1 MGSINKILFFLLG
14 ATSLFAVPSFK
25 GFLFVHIF
33 LVLAFSFSVVQLLL
47 QSGDKKIFFN
57 REEILIIFLAFLYYA
72 STMIGTINSK
82 AYAGLITSQIFI
94 LTFITILIGYKISN
108 SELLI
113 SFLKGFCVS
122 AIITSV
128 FCIIDTIYF
137 YINFKPL
144 LETILPDFLMEKAN
158 EHTFM
163 NRQFV
168 GNVLVYR
175 SSGLSW
181 DPGLTIT
188 GVALAFII
196 INENIV
202 SLKHKKTILTLFII
216 AVIIS
221 VSKTSIIVLAA
232 YTVLIFLKKY
242 KFNRIQLLSIVA
254 FLLFVSLLYIGL
266 FIDYGKSDPSN
277 ERHIKYFSSIFYL
290 YKADLLEI
298 MFGFGYTGVGEFFN
312 KYVDWLQMEPI
323 FVFDKNLNPES
334 TLTNIFMYG
343 GIIGSLFW
351 VLTFLFSF
359 QKGNK
364 HIKIFLITLMLLSF
378 GYAINSVWFNCI
390 YITFIFLSLS
400 HNSENI
406 HKTNNKL
413 QGYV

>member
-1 MGSINKILFFLLG
+1 MGSINKILFLLLG

-33 LVLAFSFSVVQLLL
+33 LVLAFSSSLVQLLL
-47 QSGDKKIFFN
+47 QSRDKKILFN
-57 REEILIIFLAFLYYA
+57 RQEILIVFLAFLFYA

-82 AYAGLITSQIFI
+82 AYSGLITSQIFI
-94 LTFITILIGYKISN
+94 LTFITVLIGYKISN

-113 SFLKGFCVS
+113 TLLKGFCIS

-144 LETILPDFLMEKAN
+144 LETILPDYLMEKAN

-163 NRQFV
+163 NRQLI

-202 SLKHKKTILTLFII
+202 RFKHKKVILTLSVL
-216 AVIIS
+216 AVILS

-242 KFNRIQLLSIVA
+242 KFNRIQLLNIAA
-254 FLLFVSLLYIGL
+254 FLLFVLLLYIGL

-298 MFGFGYTGVGEFFN
+298 IFGFGYTGVGEFFN

-343 GIIGSLFW
+343 GITGSFFW
-351 VLTFLFSF
+351 LLTFLFSF
-359 QKGNK
+359 RKGNK
-364 HIKIFLITLMLLSF
+364 QIKVFLISLMLLSF
-378 GYAINSVWFNCI
+378 GYAINSVWFNSL
-390 YITFIFLSLS
+390 YITIVLLSLYQS
-400 HNSENI
+400 PGRAE
-406 HKTNNKL
+406 TKL
-413 QGYV
+413 LHQSS

>member
-1 MGSINKILFFLLG
+1 MGSINKILFLLLG

-33 LVLAFSFSVVQLLL
+33 LVLAFSSSLVQLLL
-47 QSGDKKIFFN
+47 QSRDKKILFN
-57 REEILIIFLAFLYYA
+57 RQEILIVFLAFLFYA

-82 AYAGLITSQIFI
+82 AYSGLITSQIFI
-94 LTFITILIGYKISN
+94 LTFITVLIGYKISN

-113 SFLKGFCVS
+113 TLLKGFCIS

-144 LETILPDFLMEKAN
+144 LETILPDYLMEKAN

-163 NRQFV
+163 NRQLI

-202 SLKHKKTILTLFII
+202 RFKHKKVILTLSVL
-216 AVIIS
+216 AVILS

-242 KFNRIQLLSIVA
+242 KFNRIQLLNIAA
-254 FLLFVSLLYIGL
+254 FLLFVLLLYIGL

-298 MFGFGYTGVGEFFN
+298 IFGFGYTGVGEFFN

-343 GIIGSLFW
+343 GITGSFFW
-351 VLTFLFSF
+351 LLTFLFSF
-359 QKGNK
+359 RKGNK
-364 HIKIFLITLMLLSF
+364 QIKVFLISLMLLSF
-378 GYAINSVWFNCI
+378 GYAINSVWFNSL
-390 YITFIFLSLS
+390 YITIVLLSLYQS
-400 HNSENI
+400 PGRVE
-406 HKTNNKL
+406 TKL
-413 QGYV
+413 LHRSS

>member
-1 MGSINKILFFLLG
+1 MGSINKILFLLLG

-33 LVLAFSFSVVQLLL
+33 LVLAFSSSLVQLLL
-47 QSGDKKIFFN
+47 QSRDKKILFN
-57 REEILIIFLAFLYYA
+57 RQEILIVFLAFLFYA

-82 AYAGLITSQIFI
+82 AYSGLITSQIFI
-94 LTFITILIGYKISN
+94 LTFITVLIGYKISN

-113 SFLKGFCVS
+113 TFLKGFCVS

-144 LETILPDFLMEKAN
+144 LETILPDYLMEKAN

-163 NRQFV
+163 NRQLI

-202 SLKHKKTILTLFII
+202 RFKHKKVILTLSVL
-216 AVIIS
+216 AVILS

-242 KFNRIQLLSIVA
+242 KFNRIQLLNIAA
-254 FLLFVSLLYIGL
+254 FLLFVLLLYIGL

-298 MFGFGYTGVGEFFN
+298 IFGFGYTGVGEFFN

-343 GIIGSLFW
+343 GITGSFFW
-351 VLTFLFSF
+351 LLTFLFSF
-359 QKGNK
+359 RKGNK
-364 HIKIFLITLMLLSF
+364 QIKVFLISLMLLSF
-378 GYAINSVWFNCI
+378 GYAINSVWFNSL
-390 YITFIFLSLS
+390 YIAIVLLAISK
-400 HNSENI
+400 ENYKNNEI
-406 HKTNNKL
+406 HYTKI
-413 QGYV
+413 

>member
-1 MGSINKILFFLLG
+1 
-14 ATSLFAVPSFK
+14 
-25 GFLFVHIF
+25 
-33 LVLAFSFSVVQLLL
+33 
-47 QSGDKKIFFN
+47 
-57 REEILIIFLAFLYYA
+57 
-72 STMIGTINSK
+72 
-82 AYAGLITSQIFI
+82 
-94 LTFITILIGYKISN
+94 
-108 SELLI
+108 
-113 SFLKGFCVS
+113 
-122 AIITSV
+122 
-128 FCIIDTIYF
+128 
-137 YINFKPL
+137 
-144 LETILPDFLMEKAN
+144 MEKAN

-163 NRQFV
+163 NRQLI

-202 SLKHKKTILTLFII
+202 RFKHKKVILTLSVL
-216 AVIIS
+216 AVILS

-242 KFNRIQLLSIVA
+242 KFNRIQLLNIAA
-254 FLLFVSLLYIGL
+254 FLLFVLLLYIGL

-298 MFGFGYTGVGEFFN
+298 IFGFGYTGVGEFFN

-343 GIIGSLFW
+343 GITGSFFW
-351 VLTFLFSF
+351 ILTFLFSF
-359 QKGNK
+359 RKGNK
-364 HIKIFLITLMLLSF
+364 QIKVFLISLMLLSF
-378 GYAINSVWFNCI
+378 GYAINSVWFNSL
-390 YITFIFLSLS
+390 YITIVLLSLYQS
-400 HNSENI
+400 TGKVE
-406 HKTNNKL
+406 TKL
-413 QGYV
+413 LHRSS

>member
-1 MGSINKILFFLLG
+1 MGSINKILFLLLG

-33 LVLAFSFSVVQLLL
+33 LVLAFSSSLVQLLL
-47 QSGDKKIFFN
+47 QSRDKKILFN
-57 REEILIIFLAFLYYA
+57 RQEILIVFLAFLFYA

-82 AYAGLITSQIFI
+82 AYSGLITSQIFI
-94 LTFITILIGYKISN
+94 LTFITVLIGYKISN

-113 SFLKGFCVS
+113 TLLKGFCIS

-144 LETILPDFLMEKAN
+144 LETILPDYLMEKAN

-163 NRQFV
+163 NRQLI

-202 SLKHKKTILTLFII
+202 RFKHKKVILTLSVL
-216 AVIIS
+216 AVILS

-242 KFNRIQLLSIVA
+242 KFNRIQLLNIAA
-254 FLLFVSLLYIGL
+254 FLLFVLLLYIGL

-298 MFGFGYTGVGEFFN
+298 IFGFGYTGVGEFFN

-343 GIIGSLFW
+343 GITGSFFW
-351 VLTFLFSF
+351 ILTFLFSF
-359 QKGNK
+359 RKGNK
-364 HIKIFLITLMLLSF
+364 QIKVFLISLMLLSF
-378 GYAINSVWFNCI
+378 GYAINSVWFNSL
-390 YITFIFLSLS
+390 YITIVLLSLYQS
-400 HNSENI
+400 TGKVE
-406 HKTNNKL
+406 TKL
-413 QGYV
+413 LHRSS

>member
-1 MGSINKILFFLLG
+1 MGSINKILFLLLG

-33 LVLAFSFSVVQLLL
+33 LVLAFSSSLVQLLL
-47 QSGDKKIFFN
+47 QSRDKKILFN
-57 REEILIIFLAFLYYA
+57 RQEILIVFLAFLFYA

-82 AYAGLITSQIFI
+82 AYSGLITSQIFI
-94 LTFITILIGYKISN
+94 LTFITVLIGYKISN

-113 SFLKGFCVS
+113 TLLKGFCIS

-144 LETILPDFLMEKAN
+144 LETILPDYLMEKAN

-163 NRQFV
+163 NRQLI

-202 SLKHKKTILTLFII
+202 RFKHKKVILTLSVL
-216 AVIIS
+216 AVILS

-242 KFNRIQLLSIVA
+242 KFNRIQLLNIAA
-254 FLLFVSLLYIGL
+254 FLLFVLLLYIGL

-298 MFGFGYTGVGEFFN
+298 IFGFGYTGVGEFFN

-343 GIIGSLFW
+343 GITGSFFW
-351 VLTFLFSF
+351 LLTFLFSF
-359 QKGNK
+359 RKGNK
-364 HIKIFLITLMLLSF
+364 QIKVFLISLMLLSF
-378 GYAINSVWFNCI
+378 GYAINSVWFNSL
-390 YITFIFLSLS
+390 YITIVLLSLYQS
-400 HNSENI
+400 PGRVE
-406 HKTNNKL
+406 TKL
-413 QGYV
+413 LHQSS